1 MSSRGSP
8 SDGASDPAA
17 SAAAGPDESRAGMR
31 PAPPHTPDLPEGVDE
46 VRVQRPDELGE
57 VMALGDLA
65 FGPEEGIGALIAD
78 LQADPAFSGQSYV
91 ATAGGRIVG
100 HTMLTRAWVDTEDR
114 LLTIALLSP
123 LAVHPDWQR
132 RGIGRVV
139 VSYAVARAAESGAPG
154 VVLEGDPAYYSRLGF
169 EPAEPW
175 GLLRPSVR
183 IPAPAFQ
190 WVRLPTHE
198 PWMRGR
204 VVYPDVFWRHDAVG
218 LRGHRGAGRSLEVT
232 TVTLGARDLP
242 RLVRF
247 YAALLE
253 RPVPGR
259 VEQAGADWISI
270 EDPDGGIAIAV
281 QLEPEQERVTWPAAP
296 GEQHM
301 QVHLEIRVDHLDRA
315 VEHALACGAV
325 LAGHQPQDDVRV
337 CLDPEGHPFCLW
349 VATD

>member
-1 MSSRGSP
+1 MP
-8 SDGASDPAA
+8 SDGTSDASQAEPAP
-17 SAAAGPDESRAGMR
+17 SESRAGMR
-31 PAPPHTPDLPEGVDE
+31 SAPPHTPDLPAGVDE
-46 VRVQRPDELGE
+46 VRVQRPDELDE
-57 VMALGDLA
+57 VMALADLA
-65 FGPEEGIGALIAD
+65 FLPEEEGIGALIAD

-91 ATAGGRIVG
+91 AVADGRIVG
-100 HTMLTRAWVDTEDR
+100 HTMLTRAWVDTEER
-114 LLTIALLSP
+114 LMTIALLSP

-132 RGIGRVV
+132 SGVGRAVV
-139 VSYAVARAAESGAPG
+139 AYAVDRAAESGAPG

-190 WVRLPTHE
+190 WVRLPAHE
-198 PWMRGR
+198 PWMHGR

-218 LRGHRGAGRSLEVT
+218 LRGHRGPGRTLEIT

-242 RLVRF
+242 GLVRF

-253 RPVPGR
+253 RRVPPQ
-259 VEQAGADWISI
+259 EAMADTDWVGLG
-270 EDPDGGIAIAV
+270 DPDGGISLAV
-281 QLEPEQERVTWPAAP
+281 QLEPDQERVTWPAAA

-301 QVHLEIRVDHLDRA
+301 QVHLEIRVDDLDRA
-315 VEHALACGAV
+315 VEHALACGAE
-325 LAGHQPQDDVRV
+325 LAAHQPQDDVRV

-349 VATD
+349 VASD

>member
-1 MSSRGSP
+1 MSSRGTP
-8 SDGASDPAA
+8 SDGACDPVA
-17 SAAAGPDESRAGMR
+17 SAAGAHESRAGIR
-31 PAPPHTPDLPEGVDE
+31 SAPPHTSDLPEGIDE
-46 VRVQRPDELGE
+46 VRVQRPDELAA
-57 VMALGDLA
+57 VMALGDRA
-65 FGPEEGIGALIAD
+65 FGPQEGIAALIAD
-78 LQADPAFSGQSYV
+78 LQADPAFTGQSYV
-91 ATAGGRIVG
+91 AVAGERIVG
-100 HTMLTRAWVDTEDR
+100 HTMLTRAWVDTEQS
-114 LLTIALLSP
+114 LQTIALLSP

-132 RGIGRVV
+132 RGIGRAVV
-139 VSYAVARAAESGAPG
+139 EYAVARAAESGAPG

-169 EPAEPW
+169 EAAEPW

-190 WVRLPTHE
+190 WVRLPAHR

-218 LRGHRGAGRSLEVT
+218 LRGHRGPGRTLEVT

-242 RLVRF
+242 GLARF

-253 RPVPGR
+253 RPTPELVDHIDT
-259 VEQAGADWISI
+259 DWVSI
-270 EDPDGGIAIAV
+270 EDPDGGIAVGI
-281 QLEPEQERVTWPAAP
+281 QLEPEQERVVWPAGP

-301 QVHLEIRVDHLDRA
+301 QVHLEIRVDDLDRA
-315 VEHALACGAV
+315 LEHALACGAV
-325 LAGHQPQDDVRV
+325 PAEHQPQDDVRV